1 MKRFIPLVVLLTS
14 FLVPIVTRPQE
25 ADGPQKI
32 FHDEL
37 LDHMVGDWHLSGSVM
52 GEAADHQV
60 KVEWVLNHQ
69 FLRIHEKATAPSKT
83 GLLYEAMVMVGYD
96 NASERYAAHWIDVF
110 GGRFSETLGYGHRD
124 GNKIEFLFEYP
135 DGPFRTTFRWDP
147 ETKAWHWQMRQ
158 KDKSG
163 AWTDFA
169 NYILTAQ
176 RRQEGF

>member
-1 MKRFIPLVVLLTS
+1 MKRFVPLVVLLTA
-14 FLVPIVTRPQE
+14 FLVPIMTRAQE
-25 ADGPQKI
+25 VDGPQKI

-37 LDHMVGDWHLSGSVM
+37 LAHMVGDWHLSGSVM

-96 NASERYAAHWIDVF
+96 NASERYAAHWMDVF

-147 ETKAWHWQMRQ
+147 ETRAWHWQMRQ

-169 NYILTAQ
+169 TFILIAQ
-176 RRQEGF
+176 GK